1 MVETVPEEKELIIE
15 ELEEEVEGSDSDPT
29 ELYQILAELSGS
41 EEELEEGLEPE
52 IEPPI

>member
-1 MVETVPEEKELIIE
+1 MEYVIE
-15 ELEEEVEGSDSDPT
+15 ELEEEFEGSESGPT

-41 EEELEEGLEPE
+41 EGELEEGLEPE